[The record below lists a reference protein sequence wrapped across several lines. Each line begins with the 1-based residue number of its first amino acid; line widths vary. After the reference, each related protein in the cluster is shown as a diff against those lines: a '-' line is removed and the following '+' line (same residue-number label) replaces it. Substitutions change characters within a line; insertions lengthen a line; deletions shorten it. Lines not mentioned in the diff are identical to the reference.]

1 MDYLIVRPHMMERI
15 LTVTALTEEIK
26 DLLEITFDSVWV
38 EGEISNLRRPASGH
52 IYFTLKDDR
61 SQIRAV
67 WFRAFPGTAMNR
79 QARRNA
85 FDLEEGLSVVCRGR
99 ISVYSPRG
107 EYQII
112 IDSVEPKGV
121 GALQK
126 AFEQLKTRLQ
136 EEGLFDEAHKKK
148 IPFIPERIGII
159 TSPTGAVIR
168 DILHVTKRRF
178 PSTSV
183 LVAPVRVQGNEAPS
197 EIVQAMENMAAIG
210 QVDVLILARGG
221 GSLEDLAPF
230 NDERVA
236 RAIFA
241 CPIPVVSAIGHE
253 TDYTIADFTADL
265 RAPTP
270 SAAAELVVP
279 LRENLLKSLADLRFR
294 LYGKMTRITEELAC
308 QIDSLRERL
317 RDPRRWVD
325 DLRLS
330 LDDYNG
336 RLNARLR
343 QHLSNRTDY
352 LGHLRVRLEQASPQ
366 AGCRQKRFIL
376 ESYLKNMIAAMRH
389 QIRESRQTL
398 QTDMTVLD
406 SLSPLAVLNRGYSI
420 TFRPAT
426 GEIIR
431 EAMRIA
437 TGEDVTIVLAK
448 GVLTASVKARQEHG
462 TSELFA
468 QHNPD
473 MDPESESPK
482 GTEDG

>member
-1 MDYLIVRPHMMERI
+1 MMQKI

-26 DLLEITFDSVWV
+26 DLLEVNFDSVWV

-61 SQIRAV
+61 AQIRAV
-67 WFRAFPGTAMNR
+67 WFRAFPGNAVNR
-79 QARRNA
+79 QARRSA
-85 FDLEEGLSVVCRGR
+85 FELEEGLSVVCRGR
-99 ISVYSPRG
+99 ISVYAPRG

-112 IDSVEPKGV
+112 LDSVEPKGV

-126 AFEQLKTRLQ
+126 AFEQLKMRLQ
-136 EEGLFDEAHKKK
+136 AEGLFDEAHKKK
-148 IPFIPERIGII
+148 IPFIPGRIGVI

-183 LVAPVRVQGNEAPS
+183 LVAPVRVQGNEAPL
-197 EIVQAMENMAAIG
+197 EIVQAMENIAATG
-210 QVDVLILARGG
+210 RVDVLILARGG

-241 CPIPVVSAIGHE
+241 CPIPVISAIGHE

-279 LRENLLKSLADLRFR
+279 LREDLLKSLADLRFR
-294 LYGKMTRITEELAC
+294 LYGRMTRMTGERKR
-308 QIDSLRERL
+308 QVDDLRERL
-317 RDPRRWVD
+317 RDPRRRVD

-330 LDDYNG
+330 LDDYG
-336 RLNARLR
+336 DRLKKRLR
-343 QHLSNRTDY
+343 QHLSSTTDR
-352 LGHLRVRLEQASPQ
+352 LGHLRVRLDQANPQ
-366 AGCRQKRFIL
+366 AGCRQKRFVL
-376 ESYLKNMIAAMRH
+376 ESYLKNMIAAMRRR
-389 QIRESRQTL
+389 ISESRQAL
-398 QTDMTVLD
+398 QTGMTVLD

-426 GEIIR
+426 GEVIR
-431 EAMRIA
+431 EAMKVA
-437 TGEDVTIVLAK
+437 AGEEVTIVLAR
-448 GVLTASVKARQEHG
+448 GELTASVKTRRKKG
-462 TSELFA
+462 TPALFA
-468 QHNPD
+468 RTGPNTD
-473 MDPESESPK
+473 SESESPK
-482 GTEDG
+482 GTEEHG

>member
-1 MDYLIVRPHMMERI
+1 MMERI

-26 DLLEITFDSVWV
+26 DLLEMNFDLVWV

-61 SQIRAV
+61 AQIRAV
-67 WFRAFPGTAMNR
+67 WFRAFPGTPMNR
-79 QARRNA
+79 QARRNN

-99 ISVYSPRG
+99 VSVYSPRG

-126 AFEQLKTRLQ
+126 AFEQLKIRLQ
-136 EEGLFDEAHKKK
+136 AEGLFDEIHKKK
-148 IPFIPERIGII
+148 IPFIPGCVGVI

-178 PSTSV
+178 PSTSI
-183 LVAPVRVQGNEAPS
+183 LVAPVRVQGNEAPLQ
-197 EIVQAMENMAAIG
+197 IVQAMETMATIG
-210 QVDVLILARGG
+210 QVEVLILARGG

-241 CPIPVVSAIGHE
+241 CPIPVISAIGHE

-270 SAAAELVVP
+270 SVAAELVVP
-279 LRENLLKSLADLRFR
+279 LREDLLKSLADLRFR
-294 LYGKMTRITEELAC
+294 LYGRMTRITGERAR
-308 QIDSLRERL
+308 QVDALRERL
-317 RDPRRWVD
+317 RDPRRLVD
-325 DLRLS
+325 DRRLS
-330 LDDYNG
+330 LDDYG
-336 RLNARLR
+336 DRLKMRLR
-343 QHLSNRTDY
+343 QHLSSTTDR
-352 LGHLRVRLEQASPQ
+352 LGHLRARLGQASPQ

-389 QIRESRQTL
+389 QIREARQTL
-398 QTDMTVLD
+398 QTGMTVLD
-406 SLSPLAVLNRGYSI
+406 SLSPLAVLKRGYSI
-420 TFRPAT
+420 TFRTVT
-426 GEIIR
+426 GEVIR
-431 EAMRIA
+431 EAMRVPA
-437 TGEDVTIVLAK
+437 GEDVTIVLAR
-448 GVLTASVKARQEHG
+448 GELTALVKTRREQG
-462 TSELFA
+462 TLEYFPGHDTNVDL
-468 QHNPD
+468 
-473 MDPESESPK
+473 ESERPK
-482 GTEDG
+482 GTEEHG

>member
-1 MDYLIVRPHMMERI
+1 MMERI

-26 DLLEITFDSVWV
+26 DLLEMNFDSVWV

-61 SQIRAV
+61 AQIRAV
-67 WFRAFPGTAMNR
+67 WFRAFPGTPMNR

-85 FDLEEGLSVVCRGR
+85 FDLEEGLSVICRGR
-99 ISVYSPRG
+99 IGVYSPRG

-126 AFEQLKTRLQ
+126 AFEQLKIRLQ
-136 EEGLFDEAHKKK
+136 AEGLFDEIHKKK
-148 IPFIPERIGII
+148 IPFIPERIGVV

-178 PSTSV
+178 PSASV
-183 LVAPVRVQGNEAPS
+183 LVAPVRVQGNEAPL
-197 EIVQAMENMAAIG
+197 EIVQAMETMATIG
-210 QVDVLILARGG
+210 QVEVLILARGG

-241 CPIPVVSAIGHE
+241 CPIPVISAIGHE

-279 LRENLLKSLADLRFR
+279 LREDLLKSLADLRFR
-294 LYGKMTRITEELAC
+294 LYGRMTRITGELAR
-308 QIDSLRERL
+308 QVDTLRERL
-317 RDPRRWVD
+317 RDPRRLVD
-325 DLRLS
+325 DRRLS
-330 LDDYNG
+330 LDDYGG
-336 RLNARLR
+336 RLKTRLH
-343 QHLSNRTDY
+343 QHLTGTKDH
-352 LGHLRVRLEQASPQ
+352 LGHLRVRLGQASPQ

-398 QTDMTVLD
+398 QTGMTVLD
-406 SLSPLAVLNRGYSI
+406 SLSPLAVLKRGYSI
-420 TFRPAT
+420 TFRTAT
-426 GEIIR
+426 GEVIR
-431 EAMRIA
+431 EAMRVPA
-437 TGEDVTIVLAK
+437 GEDVTIVLAR
-448 GVLTASVKARQEHG
+448 GELTALVKTRREQG
-462 TSELFA
+462 TLERFSG
-468 QHNPD
+468 H
-473 MDPESESPK
+473 DPNVDLESERPK
-482 GTEDG
+482 GTEEHG